1 MESNGGITSHITSGD
16 KSVRGK
22 ICYPFT
28 QPIWWFTLP
37 VRWCISSFFGMLFG
51 AKVQK
56 TLWRNLTAA
65 NFLTS
70 ARFGLLIYA
79 LSLFFSNAPLA
90 RQTEILFFAI
100 VTDFFDGPLARNNDE
115 VTELGTY
122 LDHTGDWAIAVWVF
136 FLNFWYGV
144 SPLPTLIPIFAV
156 LPMLLSVYIM
166 KFKKF
171 FDQESSLL
179 ANLKGFAAEELQTD
193 VWGRLQFMLL
203 AIALF
208 GGLFVVSAA
217 DPAFLFSSWVNAI
230 PATTQTRLVWLTFLF
245 FVFLGGYST
254 RHALDYSEAQAKKFR
269 EKLRQLKNSSSR

>member
-1 MESNGGITSHITSGD
+1 MEGNGGITSHITSGD

-28 QPIWWFTLP
+28 QPIWWLTLP
-37 VRWCISSFFGMLFG
+37 IRWGVSSFFGMLFG
-51 AKVQK
+51 AEVQK
-56 TLWRNLTAA
+56 ALWRNLTAA

-70 ARFGLLIYA
+70 ARFGLLVYA
-79 LSLFFSNAPLA
+79 LSLFFSDTPLA

-122 LDHTGDWAIAVWVF
+122 LDHTGDWTIAVWVF
-136 FLNFWYGV
+136 FLNFWYGAL
-144 SPLPTLIPIFAV
+144 PLLMLILAFAI
-156 LPMLLSVYIM
+156 LPLLLSVYMM

-171 FDQESSLL
+171 FDPESSVL

-193 VWGRLQFMLL
+193 VWGRLQFVLL

-208 GGLFVVSAA
+208 GGLFVASAD
-217 DPAFLFSSWVNAI
+217 DPAFLFSSWVTAFSA
-230 PATTQTRLVWLTFLF
+230 ATRTRLIELTFLL

-254 RHALDYSEAQAKKFR
+254 RDALNYSEAQAKKFR
-269 EKLRQLKNSSSR
+269 EKLRQLKNSS